1 MGRWAHEWIIAG
13 AGLARVSRRRNLA
26 AWWLLA
32 VLVAAG
38 LASLGIWQLDRMHQ
52 KQAMLDAVQDVLA
65 RRDARPLAS
74 AADAARA
81 RDYDWAAGRGRFVDA
96 PPVLLD
102 NQQRDERPGV
112 RVYRVFQPSA
122 ADAAPL
128 LVELGWLPL
137 PGDRT
142 LPPVPR
148 PEGVLDVAGLLA
160 PPPSHG
166 IMAAVATPQP
176 GGQLLATGLEATALG
191 AQLGQPAL
199 APRVLKLDPAAPLG
213 YARDLDVLPNTL
225 PPGQHLGYAV
235 QWFALALAVLAIA
248 ALLTFRKRKPDRTTP

>member
-1 MGRWAHEWIIAG
+1 M
-13 AGLARVSRRRNLA
+13 RVSRRRNLV

-38 LASLGIWQLDRMHQ
+38 LASLGVWQLDRMHQ
-52 KQAMLDAVQDVLA
+52 KQAMLDAVQQVLA
-65 RRDARPLAS
+65 QRAPQPLAS

-81 RDYDWAAGRGRFVDA
+81 RDYDWAGGNGRFVDVA
-96 PPVLLD
+96 PVLLD

-112 RVYRVFQPSA
+112 RAYRVFQPSA
-122 ADAAPL
+122 PAAAPL

-148 PEGVLDVAGLLA
+148 PQGVVDLAGLLS

-166 IMAAVATPQP
+166 IMAAVATPQA
-176 GGQLLATGLEATALG
+176 GGQLLTTGLDMAALG

-199 APRVLKLDPAAPLG
+199 APRVLKLDPDLPLG

-225 PPGQHLGYAV
+225 PPQQHLGYAV
-235 QWFALALAVLAIA
+235 QWFALALAVLVI
-248 ALLTFRKRKPDRTTP
+248 ALLLTLRKRKPERTGP